1 MPDRTRMQFFRFSNV
16 IYTVHRR
23 LFLLGFL
30 SAFSL
35 TTLAQEKYTM
45 NGTIRDASSGE
56 ALIGVT
62 IFIKE
67 INNGTTTNEYG
78 FYSITLPKGN
88 YTIDYSYV
96 GYQGQARTVE
106 LSKNI
111 QQPVELA
118 PSFEELQEV
127 VIKAESDQANFE
139 NLEMSTNK
147 LEIKTILRTPML
159 FGESDLLRS
168 LQLLPGVSTVGEGA
182 SGFNV
187 RGGNVGQ
194 NLILLDEAPVYNS
207 SHLFGFFSVFNPD
220 AVKDV
225 KLYKG
230 AIPARY
236 GGRLA
241 SILDVRMKE
250 GNNKKFEVTGG
261 IGSVFSRVAVEGPIV
276 KEKVSFIVAARRSY
290 IDVLARPFVPIL
302 QNGGALN
309 FYDLT
314 LKTNY
319 DIDRRNRVYL
329 SGYFG
334 RDVFRFDKTQGFN
347 WGNATATLRWN
358 HLFNERLFLNVTGVY
373 SDYDYALEFGKDDL
387 NRFTWNSS
395 ITNYIFRP
403 QFTYYLDSRN
413 ELNFGVD
420 ATYYTF
426 VPANA
431 QGVTNGDVIDISLGR
446 KYNLEGST
454 YVGNAQRLS
463 EKISIEYG
471 VRYSMFHGYG
481 EGTEYIYGDT
491 IPGVRKP
498 VTGSRSYEKGQVIS
512 QYGNFEPRFSFR
524 VQAGPKASVK
534 GSYNRMVQYLHLIS
548 NTTASN
554 PLDVWNPSSNNIKPE
569 IADQFTLGY
578 FRNLTADNRYEASIE
593 AYYRSS
599 ENQIDYIDGADILI
613 NQYLE
618 GDLLSGRGR
627 SYGMEF
633 YVQKKSGR
641 LNGWVSYTVGR
652 TELQVVGINAGEWYP
667 TRFNQLHNLKAAAF
681 YDLNKRWSVSANFI
695 FTSGTPTTFPTSRYT
710 QQGILIPHNV
720 YDSRNNVDL
729 PDYHRLDISFRLE
742 GKKTKKD
749 GRARKNTDYW
759 VFSLYNVY
767 ARRNPFS
774 IYFSQTDQRTPA
786 GQPIQSQATQLS
798 IVGTIIP
805 SVSYNF
811 KF

>member
-1 MPDRTRMQFFRFSNV
+1 MPLSLLNILARLGRGGML
-16 IYTVHRR
+16 
-23 LFLLGFL
+23 LFLVL
-30 SAFSL
+30 SLPAA
-35 TTLAQEKYTM
+35 AQEKFTI
-45 NGTIRDASSGE
+45 NGTIRDASNGE

-62 IFIKE
+62 VYIRE
-67 INNGTTTNEYG
+67 ISNGTVTNEYG
-78 FYSITLPKGN
+78 FYSITLPQGT
-88 YTIDYSYV
+88 YTVTCSYV
-96 GYQGQARTVE
+96 GFQSFSRTVT
-106 LSKNI
+106 LDRNI
-111 QQPVELA
+111 QLPVELEVEA
-118 PSFEELQEV
+118 AQLQEV
-127 VIKAESDQANFE
+127 VVEAETEQANVE

-187 RGGNVGQ
+187 RGGSVGQ

-220 AVKDV
+220 AVKDT

-230 AIPARY
+230 AVPSRY

-250 GNNKKFEVTGG
+250 GNSKKYEVTGG
-261 IGSVFSRVAVEGPIV
+261 IGTVFSRLAIEGPII
-276 KEKVSFIVAARRSY
+276 KDKASFIVAARRSY

-319 DIDRRNRVYL
+319 NIDRRNRLFL

-373 SDYDYALEFGKDDL
+373 SDYDYALQFGKDDL
-387 NRFTWNSS
+387 NRFSWNSA

-403 QFTYYLDSRN
+403 QFTYFLDSRN
-413 ELNFGVD
+413 ELNFGAD

-426 VPANA
+426 IPANA
-431 QGVTNGDVIDISLGR
+431 QGVTNGDVVDISLGR
-446 KYNLEGST
+446 KYNLETSV
-454 YVGNAQRLS
+454 YVGNAQ
-463 EKISIEYG
+463 KISDVLSLEYG
-471 VRYSMFHGYG
+471 LRYSMFQNFGPG
-481 EGTEYIYGDT
+481 IEYIYGDT
-491 IPGVRKP
+491 LAGVRRP
-498 VTGSRSYEKGQVIS
+498 VVGSRTYENGELIS
-512 QYGNFEPRFSFR
+512 RYGNLEPRISFR
-524 VQAGPKASVK
+524 VQAGPRASVK
-534 GSYNRMVQYLHLIS
+534 GSYNRMAQYLHLIS

-554 PLDVWNPSSNNIKPE
+554 PLDVWNPSSNNIKPQL
-569 IADQFTLGY
+569 ADQFTLGY
-578 FRNLTADNRYEASIE
+578 FRDLTEDKNYEFSVE
-593 AYYRSS
+593 AYYRDTK
-599 ENQIDYIDGADILI
+599 NQIDYIDGADLLI

-618 GDLLSGRGR
+618 GDLLSGEGR
-627 SYGMEF
+627 SYGLEL
-633 YVQKKSGR
+633 YAQKKKGR
-641 LNGWVSYTVGR
+641 LNGWVSYTIGK
-652 TELQVVGINAGEWYP
+652 TELRVDGINQGNWYP

-681 YDLNKRWSVSANFI
+681 YELSKRWSISANFI
-695 FTSGTPTTFPTSRYT
+695 YTSGTPTTFPTSRYM
-710 QQGILIPHNV
+710 QQGILIPYNAFE
-720 YDSRNNVDL
+720 SRNNVNL

-742 GKKTKKD
+742 GKSVKRNGKE
-749 GRARKNTDYW
+749 RKNSDYW

-774 IYFSQTDQRTPA
+774 IYFSQTDQRTPV
-786 GQPIQSQATQLS
+786 GQPIASQATQLS
-798 IVGTIIP
+798 IIGTIVP